1 MCKKLKYANIKHK
14 KVISDQA
21 DFETRSITID
31 KVGYLVMIKGT
42 IIKKI
47 WQYHIC
53 NDLITEPKNAWIKIV
68 KTNQ

>member
-47 WQYHIC
+47 
-53 NDLITEPKNAWIKIV
+53 
-68 KTNQ
+68 